1 MAASKL
7 ARAIAVAVG
16 EEAVVE
22 ATNPHTHDLPND
34 YWRWAFRKSAGANCL
49 LNIDGI
55 DELPEDWLVDC
66 SQDSESYLPPEEMT
80 SRATT
85 VEKPDNIS
93 AAEPIIRATSVGQY
107 DYHGDATLIDLNKM
121 IQGAPSFKIKH
132 KNDEDRN
139 SHKAS
144 VINEKPLV
152 NLIKIYTEGGKQRL
166 TISRN
171 VLKYSN

>member
-1 MAASKL
+1 MHT
-7 ARAIAVAVG
+7 AVLSRNCG
-16 EEAVVE
+16 D
-22 ATNPHTHDLPND
+22 DLPND
-34 YWRWAFRKSAGANCL
+34 YWRSGDELSESLQVMDDSGANCL
-49 LNIDGI
+49 LNIDAI

-66 SQDSESYLPPEEMT
+66 SQDSESYLPAEEMT

-107 DYHGDATLIDLNKM
+107 DYHGDAMLIDLNKM
-121 IQGAPSFKIKH
+121 IHGAPSFKIKH

-152 NLIKIYTEGGKQRL
+152 NLIKIYTEGGKQRI

-171 VLKYSN
+171 VISKHLHVFL